1 MSSFQKGIW
10 IFLTLIAIFTGYK
23 LLIFYYNTVEL
34 EGMKKNHSYSDN
46 LIDTTLQCA
55 TTSINFA
62 DSLTLLQNLAI
73 PPYLVSN
80 ILKYRSKIKF
90 FVSEKDFQK
99 VYGISK
105 VYSRIQHCISYQ
117 LMDKPKINLNS
128 ADTNDLATFLPN
140 YLSNRIFKY
149 RKKIGGF
156 TDWKEFYQV
165 YGLDTHHIVLLQH
178 FGYLGAIN
186 NQNNRTLSQSKNQLQ
201 KFNLNLADS
210 TQLEKLPRIGPKIA
224 SRIIKYRNLLPF
236 FINFEQLHEVYGM
249 NDTIVNIVKERTYIE
264 KPKDYKPLN
273 FNELD
278 YFQLSKH
285 PYIGKQNAK
294 ILMNYKNMHGNFHSW
309 EDLKKVKELQLKNIH
324 YLQQYFIIIP
334 K

>member
-1 MSSFQKGIW
+1 MTSFQKGVW
-10 IFLTLIAIFTGYK
+10 MFLILIALYAGYK
-23 LLIFYYNTVEL
+23 FFYFHYSTVKL
-34 EGMKKNHSYSDN
+34 EGIKKSHSHSNHWT
-46 LIDTTLQCA
+46 DTTSQCS

-62 DSLTLLQNLAI
+62 DSLTLLQNLKI
-73 PPYLVSN
+73 PPYIVSN

-99 VYGISK
+99 VYGITK
-105 VYSRIQHCISYQ
+105 VYSKIQHCISYQ
-117 LMDKPKINLNS
+117 LVDKPKINLNT
-128 ADTNDLATFLPN
+128 ADTNDFATFLPN
-140 YLSNRIFKY
+140 YLSTRIFKY

-165 YGLDTHHIVLLQH
+165 YGLDTHHFVLLQH

-186 NQNNRTLSQSKNQLQ
+186 NQNNTTLSKSKNQLQ

-210 TQLEKLPRIGPKIA
+210 IQLEKLPRIGHKIA
-224 SRIIKYRNLLPF
+224 SRIIKYRKLLPF
-236 FINFEQLHEVYGM
+236 FIHFDQLYEVYGM
-249 NDTIVNIVKERTYIE
+249 NDTIINIIKESACIE
-264 KPKDYKPLN
+264 KPKDYKSLN